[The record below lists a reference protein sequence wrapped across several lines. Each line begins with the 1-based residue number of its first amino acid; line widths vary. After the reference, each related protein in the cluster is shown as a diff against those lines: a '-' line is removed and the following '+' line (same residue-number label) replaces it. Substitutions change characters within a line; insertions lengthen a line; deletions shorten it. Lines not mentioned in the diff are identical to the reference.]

1 MKSGR
6 GGCGGDAGSN
16 SGCGTDR
23 GRGGDRQNGDK
34 DGRLIRW
41 EYTVANII
49 LGKEHN
55 IPLAYAS
62 GLELHHPVMS
72 MLGRHGGR
80 LERRI
85 NNIFHE
91 LFLHMLHTISFS
103 RKNRSNYI

>member
-49 LGKEHN
+49 LGTEPN
-55 IPLAYAS
+55 YPLSCAP
-62 GLELHHPVMS
+62 GLELHRLIMS
-72 MLGRHGGR
+72 MRVEHGGW
-80 LERRI
+80 LEI
-85 NNIFHE
+85 
-91 LFLHMLHTISFS
+91 
-103 RKNRSNYI
+103 